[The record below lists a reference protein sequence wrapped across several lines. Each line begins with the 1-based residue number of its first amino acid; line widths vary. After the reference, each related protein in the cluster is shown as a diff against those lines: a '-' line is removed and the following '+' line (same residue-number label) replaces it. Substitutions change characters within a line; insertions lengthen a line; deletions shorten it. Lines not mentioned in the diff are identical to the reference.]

1 MTRSNNSRSCGDR
14 HCASSD
20 HCALVEAFLAQSAKP
35 SAGAKSA
42 ARHFLRWAH
51 DRRIALE
58 GLSTDA
64 VDRFERHR
72 CRCGRYSRAQL
83 RDPAYIACAR
93 RFVRHLECTGVIA
106 VPDGVAP
113 LDDHLATFGVK
124 LAGHGYSAS
133 VHAGRLSQA
142 RHFAEWL
149 FQSRIPVSAI
159 SDATVERFVAHDC
172 RCGIRTK
179 RGRLV
184 EGTGAAHRRRGALGF
199 VRYLREQ
206 QVIHAAALP
215 GTAASDPR
223 LEAFV
228 DWLRRERG
236 ATGETIRR
244 YRHEAGRWLNA
255 LGPESVNYDAASIRS
270 IVLGQGPERSRASIR
285 MTVTVLRSF
294 LRFMVSH
301 GVCAPS
307 LINAVPPA
315 TRRKLA
321 TLPRTIPVETV
332 ERIIASCSAG
342 TPVEVR
348 DRAIILLLARMGLRA
363 GDVWQLRLTDV
374 DWRTGRLRLHGKSR
388 RTVMLPLPQDAGD
401 ALLAYIEQAR
411 PITATDRVFLRV
423 QAPFT
428 PLRSASEIAG
438 IVARVLHRGGFS
450 GLPTGSHVFRHSL
463 ASAWLRDGSDL
474 DHIGVALRHASRDT
488 TAIYAKID
496 VAMLQD
502 VAQPW
507 PGASSC

>member
-1 MTRSNNSRSCGDR
+1 MSHSNNFHSYGSS
-14 HCASSD
+14 HVASSD
-20 HCALVEAFLAQSAKP
+20 ACALVESFLAQASGP
-35 SAGAKSA
+35 SPLARSA
-42 ARHFLRWAH
+42 ARHFLRWAR
-51 DRRIALE
+51 DQQIDLE
-58 GLSTDA
+58 DLSGDS
-64 VDRFERHR
+64 VDRFARHR
-72 CRCGRYSRAQL
+72 CRCGRYSPVELCNPTYVAH
-83 RDPAYIACAR
+83 AR

-106 VPDGVAP
+106 VPDGVGP
-113 LDDHLATFGVK
+113 LDDHVATFGVT
-124 LAGHGYSAS
+124 LAGLGYSPS
-133 VHAGRLSQA
+133 VRAGRLSQA
-142 RHFAEWL
+142 KHFAEWL
-149 FQSRIPVSAI
+149 FQSRIPKSVI
-159 SDATVERFVAHDC
+159 NDATVERFVTHDC

-184 EGTGAAHRRRGALGF
+184 DGTGTAHRRRGALGF

-215 GTAASDPR
+215 GTTGCDPR
-223 LEAFV
+223 LESFI

-244 YRHEAGRWLNA
+244 YRQEVARWLHA
-255 LGPESVNYDAASIRS
+255 FGPDSANYDAATIRS
-270 IVLGQGPERSRASIR
+270 IVLGQGPERSRASVR

-294 LRFMVSH
+294 LRFMVGH
-301 GVCAPS
+301 GMCAPS
-307 LINAVPPA
+307 LIHAVPPA
-315 TRRKLA
+315 TRRKLSIV
-321 TLPRTIPVETV
+321 PRAIPVETI
-332 ERIIASCSAG
+332 ERIIASCG
-342 TPVEVR
+342 TGTTVEVR

-401 ALLAYIEQAR
+401 ALLTYIEQAR
-411 PITATDRVFLRV
+411 PIAATDRVFLRA

-428 PLRSASEIAG
+428 PLRAASEIAG
-438 IVARVLHRGGFS
+438 IVARVLDRGGFS

-463 ASAWLRDGSDL
+463 ASAWLRQGCDL
-474 DHIGVALRHASRDT
+474 DHIGIALRHASRDT

-507 PGASSC
+507 PGASS